1 MYDKNICTRE
11 TTFTGGCPEPSGNT
25 SSRRP
30 LGDGQFHPRR
40 LRRRGAGTP
49 RRSASVSVGLR
60 RLVTTFQRVIP
71 TFSHLD
77 VRMRTSATRSIE
89 AGCIRCVLRS
99 CLHASGAGW
108 SNEMN
113 RHRSGM
119 AAVHDQGI
127 PGLRVHDQ
135 VRRTIDFLNQ
145 MRLCSD
151 TAKTIVVLLRWMVPS
166 RAVHSF
172 LLGTSEP
179 ENTA

>member
-1 MYDKNICTRE
+1 MEHHMYDKNICTRE

-40 LRRRGAGTP
+40 LRRRGAGTT
-49 RRSASVSVGLR
+49 RRSAAVSVGLR
-60 RLVTTFQRVIP
+60 RLVTPFQRVIP

-119 AAVHDQGI
+119 LCHFFQTNLWGLKTMLSEGFSCAVIVCSVEIDVVECSGWQ
-127 PGLRVHDQ
+127 PYS
-135 VRRTIDFLNQ
+135 RR
-145 MRLCSD
+145 
-151 TAKTIVVLLRWMVPS
+151 
-166 RAVHSF
+166 
-172 LLGTSEP
+172 
-179 ENTA
+179 